1 MFNQQ
6 PPSPPPSNDGDV
18 KLSPQ
23 AISQTGFQ
31 QHPQKLQQPYP
42 QTYPHSQPQQ
52 LRPQHQLGYIPAGEP
67 YSYSYLEA
75 STPAMS
81 GPMQNGYESHSMY
94 HSMTSSEHDT
104 SLPAL
109 TYHRAGEMPV
119 LATVRA
125 GETVEDLKEE
135 LAIAKSNT
143 DDRVRII
150 RPAKLRRRP
159 KPAKADKGDGPTI
172 DAPLSELTKNML
184 HIPIRDM
191 AVWVNRPKETR
202 LEEVKSKNGK
212 IARPMNSFMLYRSAY
227 AERTKEWCAQNN
239 HQVVS
244 RASGQSWPLEP
255 REIRDLYES
264 YATIERD
271 NHHKA
276 HPDYKFAPNK
286 NQGMSKNQIGSKN
299 PGSASKKKRSHEDE
313 LSDFEDQPCDIT
325 SYPRPS
331 NRRRTLGPNGDA
343 SNSRNSTPCD
353 NDSTYDSRN
362 CTPIPH
368 SQIDIYGTGDV
379 NRSSWEMINPGRP
392 HPGII
397 SQPEQTHYYQPSIHQ
412 SLLGSN
418 IEDVTYKKIGMPG
431 GVAYDATAPMVNMPG
446 GTHPD
451 LLQPQ
456 PLNHNRMSVSM
467 GEVQVDPQILDFEP
481 TNTPLPTDTGNS
493 FVNQNDFWQFNTTS
507 NQHYVPGY
515 MSTPETDQYHH
526 ATLPPSSMATGLVAD
541 RVMWPNTH
549 TMPGEELNEWFG
561 GSTVN

>member
-23 AISQTGFQ
+23 ALSQTSFQ
-31 QHPQKLQQPYP
+31 QHQQQLQQQYH
-42 QTYPHSQPQQ
+42 QTYSHNQPQQ
-52 LRPQHQLGYIPAGEP
+52 LQQFGYISTREP
-67 YSYSYLEA
+67 YSYNCLEVR
-75 STPAMS
+75 TPTMS
-81 GPMQNGYESHSMY
+81 GPMQNGYESNTMY
-94 HSMTSSEHDT
+94 HSMARGEHET

-119 LATVRA
+119 PATVSA

-135 LAIAKSNT
+135 LAVAKSNT
-143 DDRVRII
+143 DERVRII

-159 KPAKADKGDGPTI
+159 KPAKTDKGDGPTI
-172 DAPLSELTKNML
+172 DAPLSELTKNMA

-191 AVWVNRPKETR
+191 GAWVNRPKEAR
-202 LEEVKSKNGK
+202 LEEVRVKNGK

-255 REIRDLYES
+255 REIRDLYEQ

-286 NQGMSKNQIGSKN
+286 NQGTPKSQNGGKA
-299 PGSASKKKRSHEDE
+299 PGSASKRKRSHEEE
-313 LSDFEDQPCDIT
+313 LSDLEDQPLDIT
-325 SYPRPS
+325 SYPRIP
-331 NRRRTLGPNGDA
+331 NRRRTLGLNGDA

-368 SQIDIYGTGDV
+368 SQFDMYAGGDA

-397 SQPEQTHYYQPSIHQ
+397 SQPEQPHYYQPSIHQ

-431 GVAYDATAPMVNMPG
+431 GVTYDNTPQMANIPG
-446 GTHPD
+446 TIHQD
-451 LLQPQ
+451 ILQSQ
-456 PLNHNRMSVSM
+456 PLPQNRMSVSM
-467 GEVQVDPQILDFEP
+467 GEVQVDPQLLDFEP
-481 TNTPLPTDTGNS
+481 TSTSLPIDTGNA
-493 FVNQNDFWQFNTTS
+493 FGNQNDFWQFNPPN
-507 NQHYVPGY
+507 NQNYVHGY
-515 MSTPETDQYHH
+515 MSAPESEQYNQ
-526 ATLPPSSMATGLVAD
+526 ASLPPSSMATGIAAD
-541 RVMWPNTH
+541 RVIWANTH
-549 TMPGEELNEWFG
+549 TVPGEEFTEWFS